1 MRRLKPTMGKNDGE
15 RGAVSVIVALTLV
28 VFLGFGAM
36 AVDVAMMYSERT
48 QLRNGADAAALAIAQ
63 KCAKNPSDADCSS
76 TSSLAKTLANNN
88 ANDSLSNLKSV
99 VLDKTNRKVTV
110 TVGSQ
115 EAGHTAN
122 QVSLFFAR
130 ALGINTAEVN
140 APAAVQ
146 WGSPTKGLAA
156 FPITISICQV
166 RGQYGVMQLLQMHGS
181 GANPGCNYGP
191 SGAPVEGGFG
201 GLKQD
206 PSVCGATIDISK
218 STAGGDTGNN
228 PPSYC
233 DSLLNSWAADITAG
247 KDVIVLIPIFNAVTG
262 TGNNAVFG
270 LTTFAAF
277 KVAGWKFGPTGLPYT
292 FHNRTPDVPAALQC
306 REPCKGIIGTFV
318 KYVSLANGYTLG
330 PVNPDG
336 ATIVALSS

>member
-1 MRRLKPTMGKNDGE
+1 MRRITPVKWNGHAE
-15 RGAVSVIVALTLV
+15 RGAVSVIVALMLV
-28 VFLGFGAM
+28 VLLGFGAM

-48 QLRNGADAAALAIAQ
+48 QLRNGADAVAFGVAQ
-63 KCAKNPSDADCSS
+63 KCAKDINDGDCSNDS
-76 TSSLAKTLANNN
+76 PLARSLANSN
-88 ANDSLSNLKSV
+88 ANDGLSNIKSLV
-99 VLDKTNRKVTV
+99 VDTGHRTV
-110 TVGSQ
+110 TASVGSQ

-130 ALGINTAEVN
+130 ALGLNTAEVN
-140 APAAVQ
+140 APATAQ
-146 WGSPTKGLAA
+146 WGSPSTGLAA

-166 RGQYGVMQLLQMHGS
+166 RSQYGVMQLLQMHGS

-191 SGAPVEGGFG
+191 SGAAVEGGFG

-206 PSVCGATIDISK
+206 PNACGATIDISK

-228 PPSYC
+228 PPPYC
-233 DSLLNSWAADITAG
+233 ATLLNSWAADMTAG

-262 TGNNAVFG
+262 TGNNAIFG

-292 FHNRTPDVPAALQC
+292 FRNRTPDVPAALQC
-306 REPCKGIIGTFV
+306 KEPCKGIIGTFV
-318 KYVSLANGYTLG
+318 RYVSLAKGYTLG
-330 PVNPDG
+330 PVNMDG
-336 ATIVALSS
+336 ATIVALAS